1 MRKRVVGQDGVLIGT
16 LDLPDHASPEE
27 VQREAEKLFADRE
40 REARWDPLDGLVRC
54 GECPI
59 TAPRLKRSEL
69 SEHWAEHERVRNEQK
84 PNQ

>member
-16 LDLPDHASPEE
+16 LVLPDHASPEE
-27 VQREAEKLFADRE
+27 VQLAAAELVAARE

-59 TAPRLKRSEL
+59 TAPRLKRSEWMKHV
-69 SEHWAEHERVRNEQK
+69 EEHERVRNEQK
-84 PNQ
+84 PSE